1 MKKMTL
7 TAAAVMLSALLAF
20 AMTGCTG
27 SQTVTD
33 SGSTV
38 QITASQED
46 AGTASESS
54 EAAAESVAEAQQ
66 SNTSAEASA
75 VSFTGSSSGMID
87 TASLFT
93 ERDLAQTADLSAAE
107 TIAVSDG
114 ETVSITEA
122 GVYVLT
128 GSAAECTENQ
138 NVCLL
143 CSGTGKHMN
152 GSL

>member
-38 QITASQED
+38 QITASQEE

-87 TASLFT
+87 TTSLFT
-93 ERDLAQTADLSAAE
+93 ERDLAQTADLSAEE

-114 ETVSITEA
+114 ETVSITKA

-128 GSAAECTENQ
+128 GSAAECTVQ
-138 NVCLL
+138 T
-143 CSGTGKHMN
+143 S
-152 GSL
+152 

>member
-1 MKKMTL
+1 
-7 TAAAVMLSALLAF
+7 MLSALLAF

-38 QITASQED
+38 QITASQEG
-46 AGTASESS
+46 AGTASAST

-87 TASLFT
+87 TASLLK
-93 ERDLAQTADLSAAE
+93 RM
-107 TIAVSDG
+107 I
-114 ETVSITEA
+114 
-122 GVYVLT
+122 
-128 GSAAECTENQ
+128 
-138 NVCLL
+138 
-143 CSGTGKHMN
+143 
-152 GSL
+152 